1 MNWSRAQTVLIVIFL
16 LLNAVLG
23 YYNFWRPLHIME
35 ASVGGDEAIAAV
47 RDRLLQEKI
56 TLLQS
61 IPRKIPK
68 VAPLQLKADTQ
79 MADFVN
85 RIFSDQ
91 SPEVIEQIDS
101 YGNRFYIVRGETE
114 EMVLST
120 SGLATYTNEAVLLD
134 EESPLISY
142 DFARSAAEQFLRERL
157 EVSTFGYQLQSQ
169 WNQGVLAPSQ
179 TVIWCRSF
187 DNSPVF
193 DLTIEVTVVGDKVQ
207 RCTLNPLRIVGETG
221 SEEWCTPASNILLR
235 LVEDDYILA
244 LRDRKLAQGENW
256 LVIKEIQFGYFS
268 FFDADQ
274 TAEAKPVWRV
284 LFQDNHAVY
293 YDALTAKRLFHG

>member
-1 MNWSRAQTVLIVIFL
+1 MNWSRAQAVLIVIFL

-23 YYNFWRPLHIME
+23 YFTFLRPLYIIE

-68 VAPLQLKADTQ
+68 VSPLQLKADLQ
-79 MADFVN
+79 MHEYVN
-85 RIFSDQ
+85 RLFSEQ
-91 SPEVIEQIDS
+91 TPEVSEKIND
-101 YGNRFYIVRGETE
+101 YGNHFYVVRGEDE
-114 EMVLST
+114 EAVLSST
-120 SGLATYTNEAVLLD
+120 GLLTYTNRRVKLSAD
-134 EESPLISY
+134 SPLISY
-142 DFARSAAEQFLRERL
+142 DFARSAAEQFLRDRL

-169 WNQGVLAPSQ
+169 WNQGVLSPSQ

-187 DNSPVF
+187 ENAPVF
-193 DLTIEVTVVGDKVQ
+193 DLTIEVTVVGDLVQ
-207 RCTLNPLRIVGETG
+207 QCTINPLRIVGETG
-221 SEEWCTPASNILLR
+221 SQEWITPASNILLR

-268 FFDADQ
+268 YFDADQ
-274 TAEAKPVWRV
+274 TAEAMPVWRV

-293 YDALTAKRLFHG
+293 YDAMTAKRIFHG

>member
-16 LLNAVLG
+16 LLNTVLG
-23 YYNFWRPLHIME
+23 YFNFMRPLHIIE

-68 VAPLQLKADTQ
+68 VTSLQLKADMQ
-79 MADFVN
+79 MPEYVN
-85 RIFSDQ
+85 RLFSKQ
-91 SPEVIEQIDS
+91 TPEVIEQIDT
-101 YGNRFYIVRGETE
+101 YGNLFYIVRGETE
-114 EMVLST
+114 EVVLST
-120 SGLATYTNEAVLLD
+120 AGLLTYNNREVKLTEG
-134 EESPLISY
+134 SPLISY
-142 DFARSAAEQFLRERL
+142 EFARSAAEQFLSERL
-157 EVSTFGYQLQSQ
+157 EISTFGYQLQSQ
-169 WNQGVLAPSQ
+169 WNQGVLSPSQ

-187 DNSPVF
+187 ENSAVF
-193 DLTIEVTVVGDKVQ
+193 DLTIEVTVLGDLVQ
-207 RCTLNPLRIVGETG
+207 QCTINPLRIVGEVG
-221 SEEWCTPASNILLR
+221 IEEWSTPASNILLR
-235 LVEDDYILA
+235 LVEDDYILS

-274 TAEAKPVWRV
+274 TAEAMPVWRV
-284 LFQDNHAVY
+284 LFQDNHSVY
-293 YDALTAKRLFHG
+293 YDALTAKRIFHG

>member
-23 YYNFWRPLHIME
+23 YFTFLRPLYLIE

-68 VAPLQLKADTQ
+68 VASLQLKADLQ
-79 MADFVN
+79 MPDYVN
-85 RIFSDQ
+85 RLFSGKK
-91 SPEVIEQIDS
+91 PEVVEHIDP
-101 YGNRFYIVRGETE
+101 YENHFYVVRGETE
-114 EMVLST
+114 EAVLSST
-120 SGLATYTNEAVLLD
+120 GLLTYTNREIELSAD
-134 EESPLISY
+134 SPRISY
-142 DFARSAAEQFLRERL
+142 DFARSVAEKFLRERL
-157 EVSTFGYQLQSQ
+157 AVNTLGYMLQRQ
-169 WNQGVLAPSQ
+169 WNQGVLSPSQ

-187 DNSPVF
+187 ENAPVF
-193 DLTIEVTVVGDKVQ
+193 DLTIEVVVVGDVVQ
-207 RCTLNPLRIVGETG
+207 QCTLNPLRIVGETG
-221 SEEWCTPASNILLR
+221 SREWITPATNILLR

-244 LRDRKLAQGENW
+244 LRDRKLSQGENW

-268 FFDADQ
+268 YFAADK
-274 TAEAKPVWRV
+274 TAEAMPVWRV
-284 LFQDNHAVY
+284 LFQDNHTVY
-293 YDALTAKRLFHG
+293 YDALTAKRIFYG